1 MLPSSLPQG
10 NRMIR
15 PPQGGGSISGTT
27 GMWSHSGSRKESSAA
42 STKSK
47 SCPARD
53 TLEGPG
59 RRQGRGRLSRVF
71 GVGGVFFI
79 ASLGCSVHEHHEEQ
93 EHRNHQHEAGH
104 DSYVTPNPQSDM
116 FLPSRF
122 GVDRASQVP
131 GFPTSILLFKRRSLP
146 TPRSL

>member
-1 MLPSSLPQG
+1 MLPCWLTEG
-10 NRMIR
+10 NRMVR
-15 PPQGGGSISGTT
+15 ARQGGGFISGTA
-27 GMWSHSGSRKESSAA
+27 GMWSHSGSRKESAAA
-42 STKSK
+42 STESK
-47 SCPARD
+47 SWPASD

-104 DSYVTPNPQSDM
+104 DSYVTPKSP
-116 FLPSRF
+116 
-122 GVDRASQVP
+122 V
-131 GFPTSILLFKRRSLP
+131 
-146 TPRSL
+146 